1 MQFLYIYTLNSTYT
15 NPRFLFISFSDYYWS
30 NPGNKHFY
38 CLFFSFFLLLKEA
51 VFDVSQILRKILI
64 NYYLILLSNKMISY
78 KLSFLAKKKKLRIL
92 VPK

>member
-1 MQFLYIYTLNSTYT
+1 MIIIGQIQEINISTVY
-15 NPRFLFISFSDYYWS
+15 SF
-30 NPGNKHFY
+30 P
-38 CLFFSFFLLLKEA
+38 FFLLLKEA